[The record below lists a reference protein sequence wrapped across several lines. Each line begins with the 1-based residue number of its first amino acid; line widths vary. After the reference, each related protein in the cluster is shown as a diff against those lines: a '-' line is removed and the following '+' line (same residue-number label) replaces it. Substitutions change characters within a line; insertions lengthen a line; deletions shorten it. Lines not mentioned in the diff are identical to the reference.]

1 MPTEKHFESFA
12 EKQIRE
18 AMERGEFDDLP
29 GAGKP
34 LSGMSPVYDPEWW
47 AKRFITREQVRDRA
61 DELRRTIRAEL
72 PRLRASSDVS
82 VAQARVIDLNEMIAA
97 VKSGAISKSPN
108 WPFSFLLTFST
119 YILTMSEL
127 YWVFC
132 PMQRNT
138 IIPLYALLKKS
149 ALPDIS

>member
-47 AKRFITREQVRDRA
+47 AKGFIRGEQVRARA
-61 DELRRTIRAEL
+61 DEVRGIIREEL
-72 PRLRASSDVS
+72 PRLRVQKDREAAMARFHEIREM
-82 VAQARVIDLNEMIAA
+82 VAALNEH
-97 VKSGAISKSPN
+97 
-108 WPFSFLLTFST
+108 L
-119 YILTMSEL
+119 SEGD
-127 YWVFC
+127 
-132 PMQRNT
+132 R
-138 IIPLYALLKKS
+138 IPPVELRRPA
-149 ALPDIS
+149 P